1 MQGGEGAGAEAD
13 DSQHPLGKSSTFCMK
28 CNLISTV
35 VVGETG
41 QVKETESRRLGL
53 RETAGESIAL
63 GWVGQGKA
71 RQGKEAGG
79 AFWDWRYLGQWSP
92 LRPPAPLYCRQSP
105 SPAATPLPH
114 TRSERAGLGSR
125 MAAAADL
132 PFLFPRLVSASD
144 RESRLEEVRSA
155 FLASYS
161 RTIGLKAVPPS
172 PSGAIGGLLEQF
184 VRGVG
189 LRGSSTL

>member
-1 MQGGEGAGAEAD
+1 MGRG
-13 DSQHPLGKSSTFCMK
+13 
-28 CNLISTV
+28 V
-35 VVGETG
+35 
-41 QVKETESRRLGL
+41 
-53 RETAGESIAL
+53 
-63 GWVGQGKA
+63 
-71 RQGKEAGG
+71 
-79 AFWDWRYLGQWSP
+79 
-92 LRPPAPLYCRQSP
+92 
-105 SPAATPLPH
+105 AAVP
-114 TRSERAGLGSR
+114 
-125 MAAAADL
+125 DL
-132 PFLFPRLVSASD
+132 PLLSPRLVSASD

>member
-1 MQGGEGAGAEAD
+1 MSASNDRDIYASRVGGEARGRWRRAGGSCWDAAGAE
-13 DSQHPLGKSSTFCMK
+13 QGGSSA
-28 CNLISTV
+28 
-35 VVGETG
+35 GA
-41 QVKETESRRLGL
+41 
-53 RETAGESIAL
+53 TAGAFQ
-63 GWVGQGKA
+63 GWRCLPA
-71 RQGKEAGG
+71 SPTRP
-79 AFWDWRYLGQWSP
+79 WDS
-92 LRPPAPLYCRQSP
+92 
-105 SPAATPLPH
+105 
-114 TRSERAGLGSR
+114 RS
-125 MAAAADL
+125 ADL
-132 PFLFPRLVSASD
+132 PIVSPRLVSASD

>member
-1 MQGGEGAGAEAD
+1 MA
-13 DSQHPLGKSSTFCMK
+13 H
-28 CNLISTV
+28 V
-35 VVGETG
+35 
-41 QVKETESRRLGL
+41 
-53 RETAGESIAL
+53 
-63 GWVGQGKA
+63 
-71 RQGKEAGG
+71 
-79 AFWDWRYLGQWSP
+79 
-92 LRPPAPLYCRQSP
+92 
-105 SPAATPLPH
+105 
-114 TRSERAGLGSR
+114 AGLHLGTLYEEGRELAQGLTSASAR
-125 MAAAADL
+125 LAKAALSLGTVAS
-132 PFLFPRLVSASD
+132 LVSASD

>member
-1 MQGGEGAGAEAD
+1 MLQGLSSAGA
-13 DSQHPLGKSSTFCMK
+13 
-28 CNLISTV
+28 
-35 VVGETG
+35 
-41 QVKETESRRLGL
+41 
-53 RETAGESIAL
+53 TAGHCL
-63 GWVGQGKA
+63 TVGPA
-71 RQGKEAGG
+71 RP
-79 AFWDWRYLGQWSP
+79 W
-92 LRPPAPLYCRQSP
+92 
-105 SPAATPLPH
+105 
-114 TRSERAGLGSR
+114 GSR
-125 MAAAADL
+125 SADL
-132 PFLFPRLVSASD
+132 PIVSPRLVSASD